1 MHRTDPAGKRQGSSD
16 ASFSFD
22 PERGDRMPIEIAN
35 IAMEASCFLFLMTM
49 FLALLYKRERT
60 RPLRLIMLIFI
71 VCVILAKKK
80 AYPVDG
86 RMYPVFLI
94 LFGGTRFFLEFLRL
108 NVKVFWGISVLALWA
123 LLMVVVGIV
132 WLVREKKKDPET
144 AEETK
149 TEE

>member
-35 IAMEASCFLFLMTM
+35 IAMEASCFLFLMTI
-49 FLALLYKRERT
+49 FAALL
-60 RPLRLIMLIFI
+60 IFL

>member
-49 FLALLYKRERT
+49 FAALL
-60 RPLRLIMLIFI
+60 IFL

-132 WLVREKKKDPET
+132 WLVR
-144 AEETK
+144 
-149 TEE
+149 

>member
-49 FLALLYKRERT
+49 FAALL
-60 RPLRLIMLIFI
+60 IFL